1 MILSTGPF
9 KREIGSRPLL
19 DAFFDTVGCRLE
31 PSGCATR
38 FPAIMADLH
47 EGVLTPERAT
57 KALSELDEIERELR
71 ALPASQ
77 ILGIKKGSVP
87 DASAID
93 CLTSPDGRSLLG
105 HLRDGITA
113 SQRSGSTLKISDTA
127 ERRIALQLSLCVVL
141 LGLAWVVIG
150 RRYFG
155 NWILI
160 SLHQEPSDRSGL
172 YLWTAGFLFIAM
184 GAAYA
189 LAAIFPRLRVWF
201 QRRTW
206 ATLTAAL
213 LFVGA
218 LIFFGM
224 SPR

>member
-1 MILSTGPF
+1 MVLLAGPF
-9 KREIGSRPLL
+9 KCEIGSKPLL

-31 PSGCATR
+31 PSGRATR
-38 FPAIMADLH
+38 FPAIMTDLH
-47 EGVLTPERAT
+47 DGVLTSERAS
-57 KALSELDEIERELR
+57 KALIELEEIERELR
-71 ALPASQ
+71 DLPAAK
-77 ILGIKKGSVP
+77 ILGITKGTAP
-87 DASAID
+87 KACAFA
-93 CLTSPDGRSLLG
+93 CLISPDGRSLLS
-105 HLRDGITA
+105 HLREGIIA
-113 SQRSGSTLKISDTA
+113 AQRSGRTLRISDTG
-127 ERRIALQLSLCVVL
+127 ERKIALQLSVCVAL
-141 LGLAWVVIG
+141 LGVAWVVIG

>member
-1 MILSTGPF
+1 MVLSAGRF
-9 KREIGSRPLL
+9 KREIGPKPLL

-31 PSGCATR
+31 ASGRATR
-38 FPAIMADLH
+38 FPAIMSNLH
-47 EGVLTPERAT
+47 EGVLTPAHAG
-57 KALSELDEIERELR
+57 KALMELDEIERELR
-71 ALPASQ
+71 DLPASK
-77 ILGIKKGSVP
+77 ILGVKQGTAP
-87 DASAID
+87 EASAFA

-105 HLRDGITA
+105 HLRDGIA
-113 SQRSGSTLKISDTA
+113 AAQSSGDALIITDTRQKA
-127 ERRIALQLSLCVVL
+127 IALRMSAGVVV
-141 LGLAWVVIG
+141 LGLAWVIIG

-160 SLHQEPSDRSGL
+160 SLHQEPTDRSGL
-172 YLWTAGFLFIAM
+172 YLWTAGFVFIAM
-184 GAAYA
+184 GATYVM
-189 LAAIFPRLRVWF
+189 AAMFPRLRVWF

>member
-1 MILSTGPF
+1 MVLSAGPF

-31 PSGCATR
+31 PSGRATR
-38 FPAIMADLH
+38 FPAIMTDLH
-47 EGVLTPERAT
+47 DGVLTPERAT
-57 KALSELDEIERELR
+57 QALSELDEIERELC
-71 ALPASQ
+71 ALSASK
-77 ILGIKKGSVP
+77 ILGIRKDTVP
-87 DASAID
+87 EASAFV
-93 CLTSPDGRSLLG
+93 CLTSPDGRSLLT
-105 HLRDGITA
+105 HLREGIIA
-113 SQRSGSTLKISDTA
+113 AQRSGCALKISDTG
-127 ERRIALQLSLCVVL
+127 ERKIALQLSLCVAL
-141 LGLAWVVIG
+141 LGVSWVVIG

-172 YLWTAGFLFIAM
+172 YLWTAGFLLIAT
-184 GAAYA
+184 GSAYA

-206 ATLTAAL
+206 ATLTVAL